1 MNTIIL
7 KGARHELRMG
17 PSTTISEKMIF
28 VPMTPWQKALYEIL
42 RKTRLERFAGI
53 NDRAGLPNKIRML
66 YKVST
71 HPEFVEAEDIENKNA
86 IKHAWVTYSGKFELL
101 DRIIMKLK
109 VRHHK
114 TVILCQTPDTL
125 SGVCETLKL
134 YKPYGVTFSKIG
146 FWDGHKHQSDAIQ
159 KFHYETDFLVMI
171 THVLANDGINQGM
184 SKGNNLWIADT
195 VIFFEGTWDVG
206 TDERALHQ
214 IIKMGNVCGHVRV
227 MRFVTLCKIEE
238 MMVDAKNIAKI
249 AVISDSSPKK
259 YGADEFSIFLRTWR

>member
-1 MNTIIL
+1 
-7 KGARHELRMG
+7 
-17 PSTTISEKMIF
+17 
-28 VPMTPWQKALYEIL
+28 MTYLAVLSYLI
-42 RKTRLERFAGI
+42 
-53 NDRAGLPNKIRML
+53 
-66 YKVST
+66 
-71 HPEFVEAEDIENKNA
+71 
-86 IKHAWVTYSGKFELL
+86 
-101 DRIIMKLK
+101 K

-171 THVLANDGINQGM
+171 THVLAHDGINQGM

-206 TDERALHQ
+206 
-214 IIKMGNVCGHVRV
+214 MGCSFQGREG
-227 MRFVTLCKIEE
+227 RQ
-238 MMVDAKNIAKI
+238 AK
-249 AVISDSSPKK
+249 P
-259 YGADEFSIFLRTWR
+259 